1 MRTSVAFLLT
11 ALMLVNACA
20 GNSFKFPQLS
30 EQDVLASRAACDSIV
45 NRAATAGRRI
55 YRESEVE
62 VPAEFIFEN
71 RGPKYPRM
79 YELGTGRTL
88 PNREAAN
95 VRTVFVVDSTGQ
107 PDTTTL
113 QSILPVTESFLQ
125 SIATYLPSARYKPA
139 RLAGHAVPQCV
150 KQSFVFVPPKS

>member
-1 MRTSVAFLLT
+1 M
-11 ALMLVNACA
+11 
-20 GNSFKFPQLS
+20 S

-45 NRAATAGRRI
+45 NRAATAGQRI

-71 RGPKYPRM
+71 RGPKYPRA
-79 YELGTGRTL
+79 Y
-88 PNREAAN
+88 EAAN

-113 QSILPVTESFLQ
+113 EFIQPVTEPFLL
-125 SIATYLPSARYKPA
+125 SIKTYLPSARYKPA

-150 KQSFVFVPPKS
+150 KQSFVFVTPPR